1 MFLEHRSGVRSID
14 EPFDQITCRK
24 DSVTASVLFQEEMLQ
39 KERMAC

>member
-24 DSVTASVLFQEEMLQ
+24 DRVTASGQFQDEMSQ